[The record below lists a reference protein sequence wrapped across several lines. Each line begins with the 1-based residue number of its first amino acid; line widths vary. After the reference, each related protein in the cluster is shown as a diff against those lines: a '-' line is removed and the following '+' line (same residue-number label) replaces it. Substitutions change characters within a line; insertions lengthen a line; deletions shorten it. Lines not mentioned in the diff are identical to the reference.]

1 MIRIFIED
9 FQSSKSLGLEHQ
21 KHIYTCLYQSAS
33 FIIAPTLGAL
43 RSLSPATLS
52 TSLSAIK
59 LLGSLLSIYS
69 LDLDELPQCI
79 QIVLTYITQPSPET
93 VELVTAC
100 VEAITEVVSFYI
112 MSSSDVQLER
122 RVIIFCV
129 SSKVSYCT
137 DTQHMI
143 KA

>member
-1 MIRIFIED
+1 MFNELWALDDAISSTILSIKNDEIKLDVIRIFIED
-9 FQSSKSLGLEHQ
+9 FQSCKSLGLEHQ

-43 RSLSPATLS
+43 RNLSPARLS

-100 VEAITEVVSFYI
+100 VEAITEVVSFFT
-112 MSSSDVQLER
+112 S
-122 RVIIFCV
+122 
-129 SSKVSYCT
+129 
-137 DTQHMI
+137 
-143 KA
+143 